1 MRLLPPPRKQGNH
14 GREDDAAEQQGVD
27 AWAAKGRGEE
37 KGRDVEDHEE
47 GDVDEEASDVDPAP
61 RRGKIL
67 ATGIG
72 CELVTRRLHHKSTLK
87 ARASSTMKGVVSTK
101 SVTSLFPR

>member
-1 MRLLPPPRKQGNH
+1 MMLLPPPRKQGNH

-27 AWAAKGRGEE
+27 AWAAKGRLSPVVFTLGA
-37 KGRDVEDHEE
+37 R
-47 GDVDEEASDVDPAP
+47 VDP
-61 RRGKIL
+61 RRY
-67 ATGIG
+67 
-72 CELVTRRLHHKSTLK
+72 KSTLK